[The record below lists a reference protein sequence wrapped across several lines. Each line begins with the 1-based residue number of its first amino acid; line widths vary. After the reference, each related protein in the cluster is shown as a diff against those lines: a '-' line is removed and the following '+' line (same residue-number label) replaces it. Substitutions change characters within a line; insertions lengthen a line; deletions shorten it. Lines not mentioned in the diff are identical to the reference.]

1 MNRQQFGFVV
11 GFAIAA
17 LWWAAGFLVAIA
29 AVVAGL
35 VGFAVVALVGDR
47 WDTGELMSR
56 LSGSRM
62 SGDRR

>member
-1 MNRQQFGFVV
+1 VNRQQFGFVV

-47 WDTGELMSR
+47 WDAGELLSR